1 MILATFSGLGDIIRI
16 PFGWLLSLLYDFTS
30 NYGIALIIFAVALK
44 LILFPL
50 TAKSKKSMMKMSRLT
65 PRVQALQKKYAN
77 DQQKL
82 NEETQKLY
90 KEEGVSMGGGCLWS
104 FIPLLILIPL
114 FTVIRQP
121 ITYMLQE
128 IGTLQQTVTIAGK
141 EFLQGEATVADAI
154 VAYIKSVAPATAFHN
169 EYYDQIFAA
178 TLIPEYKEGLKA
190 IIPQI
195 KNTTLDGLKFVFLG
209 IDLGAN
215 PQWKIWTWEA
225 FDWAHIGA
233 FLIPLLSAGSQV
245 LSMVVSQKMNNSVIT
260 NEKGVQD
267 EEAAKNSQAA
277 QSSKMMTYMMPL
289 MSLWIGFT
297 VPGALSLYW
306 FIQGIV
312 ALVMDVF
319 LTKHY
324 RKIYDAEDAVRLQKA
339 LEEEAAEAEKERLR
353 AERRAANP
361 DGITQNTS
369 KKKLQQ
375 KQQREEE
382 AAKAAAAKEYAAKKG
397 IVEEEKEEPA
407 AMSGIPDRPY
417 AKGRNYDPNRY
428 GHNTEE
434 E

>member
-1 MILATFSGLGDIIRI
+1 MFLAFKFGDIIRV
-16 PFGWLLSLLYDFTS
+16 PFGRLLAVLYELTS

-65 PRVQALQKKYAN
+65 PRVQALQRKYAN

-114 FTVIRQP
+114 YTVVREP
-121 ITYMLQE
+121 IVYMLGETAEVAAQIVE
-128 IGTLQQTVTIAGK
+128 LVKTNLPDLFGK
-141 EFLQGEATVADAI
+141 NA
-154 VAYIKSVAPATAFHN
+154 
-169 EYYDQIFAA
+169 YYDQLIAA
-178 TLIPEYKEGLKA
+178 PLIPQFAEELKSVVA
-190 IIPQI
+190 NPD
-195 KNTTLDGLKFVFLG
+195 TLQGMEFNFLN
-209 IDLGAN
+209 INLGAVAN
-215 PQWKIWTWEA
+215 WKVWTWEA

-245 LSMVVSQKMNNSVIT
+245 LSMLVSQKLNNSVVT

-267 EEAAKNSQAA
+267 EEAAKNSQAN
-277 QSSKMMTYMMPL
+277 QTNKTMLLMMPL

-306 FIQGIV
+306 FVQGVIS
-312 ALVMDVF
+312 LVMDIF

-324 RKIYDAEDAVRLQKA
+324 RKVYDAEDAVRLQKA
-339 LEEEAAEAEKERLR
+339 MEAEALEAEKERIR

-375 KQQREEE
+375 KQREEE
-382 AAKAAAAKEYAAKKG
+382 AAAKAAAAKEYAAKKG
-397 IVEEEKEEPA
+397 IVEEEPEAKTV
-407 AMSGIPDRPY
+407 MSGIAERPY

-428 GHNTEE
+428 SNTEE
-434 E
+434 

>member
-1 MILATFSGLGDIIRI
+1 MILATFNSIWDIIRI
-16 PFGWLLSLLYDFTS
+16 PFGWLLALLYDFTN
-30 NYGIALIIFAVALK
+30 NYGVALIIFAVALK
-44 LILFPL
+44 VIMFPA

-65 PRVQALQKKYAN
+65 PKVQYLQRKYAN

-114 FTVIRQP
+114 YNVVREPLVYLMGETTEVAAEIVNVIKTNMPNMFGKNEFYDQLIAAP
-121 ITYMLQE
+121 LIPQFAEELKNVVANPD
-128 IGTLQQTVTIAGK
+128 TLQGM
-141 EFLQGEATVADAI
+141 EFTFLNINLGEVA
-154 VAYIKSVAPATAFHN
+154 N
-169 EYYDQIFAA
+169 
-178 TLIPEYKEGLKA
+178 
-190 IIPQI
+190 
-195 KNTTLDGLKFVFLG
+195 
-209 IDLGAN
+209 
-215 PQWKIWTWEA
+215 WKVWTWEK

-245 LSMVVSQKMNNSVIT
+245 LSMTVSQKMNNSVVT

-267 EEAAKNSQAA
+267 KEAAKNSQQN
-277 QSSKMMTYMMPL
+277 QSNKMMMWMMPI

-306 FIQGIV
+306 FIQGVV
-312 ALVMDVF
+312 ALVMDIF
-319 LTKHY
+319 LTSHY
-324 RKIYDAEDAVRLQKA
+324 RKVYDAEDAVRLQIA
-339 LEEEAAEAEKERLR
+339 MEEEAAEAEKERIR

-375 KQQREEE
+375 KQQREAE

-397 IVEEEKEEPA
+397 IVEEETDEPA
-407 AMSGIPDRPY
+407 VMSGIPSRPY

-428 GHNTEE
+428 GRHNTEE
-434 E
+434 